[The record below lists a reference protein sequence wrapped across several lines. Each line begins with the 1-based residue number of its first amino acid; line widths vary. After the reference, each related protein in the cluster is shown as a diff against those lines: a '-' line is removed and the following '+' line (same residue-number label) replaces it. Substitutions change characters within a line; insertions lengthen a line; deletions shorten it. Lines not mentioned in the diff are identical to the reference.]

1 MKRLA
6 VVLAMLALAAA
17 ACAEPIG
24 EGDPITTRPA
34 GSGGTV
40 AATTTT
46 AERRRPPPQ

>member
-40 AATTTT
+40 ATTTT
-46 AERRRPPPQ
+46 RPRPRPLPP